1 MKAAF
6 SATASDR
13 LASLG
18 QGTLTQI
25 GQFPGILEV
34 ATSVAAARRRLIAA
48 AERPEKRKKHDGV
61 PYYGAGSRIEETIE
75 GALGRDLNALI
86 TRNHY
91 GCLVL
96 NAAHVLFI
104 DVDMFVPSKLYNP
117 IQGRNDRLEPECQQ
131 ILSDLRS
138 VLECEDAYGFRI
150 YRTAGGFRILA
161 TTHEFEPE
169 SEPVDRLMN
178 SAGADRDFVALCR
191 RQRNFRARLTPKPW
205 RCGLRRPPNLFPRK
219 SAKAEDRFTNW
230 LLRYDR
236 ACVSR
241 ATCEYLGHVG
251 PRDVHPQV
259 GPIIEFHDR
268 ATNALSSLPL
278 A

>member
-1 MKAAF
+1 M
-6 SATASDR
+6 
-13 LASLG
+13 
-18 QGTLTQI
+18 
-25 GQFPGILEV
+25 
-34 ATSVAAARRRLIAA
+34 ATSVAAARRRLTAA
-48 AERPEKRKKHDGV
+48 AERPEKRKEDGV
-61 PYYGAGSRIEETIE
+61 PYYGAGNRIEETIE
-75 GALGRDLNALI
+75 GALGRDLDAAV

-96 NAAHVLFI
+96 NAARVLFI
-104 DVDMFVPSKLYNP
+104 DVDMFVPSNLYNP
-117 IQGRNDRLEPECQQ
+117 IQGRNDRLEPERQQ
-131 ILSDLRS
+131 LLSDLQS

-169 SEPVDRLMN
+169 SAPVDRLMS

-219 SAKAEDRFTNW
+219 SAKAEDRFQNW
-230 LLRYDR
+230 LVQYDR
-236 ACVSR
+236 ACGSR
-241 ATCEYLGHVG
+241 ATCEYVGHVG
-251 PRDVHPQV
+251 RKDVHARV
-259 GPIIEFHDR
+259 RPIIEFHDR